1 MKTLNQALLKPILI
15 ILIITPI
22 LIMIVFNVS
31 LRFYINRQTQSDLNL
46 LLQNIQSQTQLIINQ
61 TPANQS
67 TAFVQL
73 RAALRLSTLTSD
85 TDILV
90 INQRNEVIYPSTN
103 ESIILS
109 QEFID
114 KIVQSEISEEFQRFR
129 FKGNRYILTETIIE
143 GRIVRYRIVLVSLVD
158 SAEGLIR
165 ALNIILLIILLSSLL
180 IASFIIVRLTKKITA
195 PINDTIHAMDIIQQ
209 GQYQYTIAPS
219 STVEINQLITK
230 FNSMGNKL
238 YDASQAQR
246 LFFQYAS
253 HELRTPLM
261 SIQGFAEGLKQSIFT
276 NSNDIGSKIVI
287 ESNKLKEIIDQLLLL
302 SRLDESEYKGNGI
315 IINLDDFLQEIV
327 DDFEPLSSLN
337 GVLINFKSSDIEE
350 IETHPHLLSMIMRN
364 ILSNAL
370 RYAKTSVEINASIEN
385 SKLVLRVDDDG
396 DGISLT
402 DRPFIFNRFYKGKNG
417 NTGLGL
423 SIVHRC
429 VELLHGEI
437 HVDNKVGASFEIR
450 IPLKQ
455 SK

>member
-1 MKTLNQALLKPILI
+1 MKTLNQALLKPILA

-22 LIMIVFNVS
+22 LIMIVFNIS

-46 LLQNIQSQTQLIINQ
+46 LLQNIQSQTQLIYQNPSNQ
-61 TPANQS
+61 P
-67 TAFVQL
+67 TAFAQL
-73 RAALRLSTLTSD
+73 RSTLRLTTLTSN
-85 TDILV
+85 TDIIV
-90 INQRNEVIYPSTN
+90 FNPRNEIIYPSTN
-103 ESIILS
+103 QSTILN
-109 QEFID
+109 QGLID
-114 KIVQSEISEEFQRFR
+114 KIAKSVNVDEFQRIR
-129 FKGNRYILTETIIE
+129 HQGNRYIVTETIIE
-143 GRIVRYRIVLVSLVD
+143 GRLVNYRVVLVSLVD

-165 ALNIILLIILLSSLL
+165 ALNIILLLILMFSLI
-180 IASFIIVRLTKKITA
+180 IASLIIIRLTKKITA
-195 PINDTIHAMDIIQQ
+195 PINETIQAIDVIQQ
-209 GQYQYTIAPS
+209 GHYQNTIAPS
-219 STVEINQLITK
+219 STIEINQLITK
-230 FNSMGNKL
+230 FNAMGHKL
-238 YDASQAQR
+238 YEANQAQK

-276 NSNDIGSKIVI
+276 NSNEIGSKIVI

-302 SRLDESEYKGNGI
+302 SRLDETEYKGNGV
-315 IINLDDFLQEIV
+315 IINLDDFLQEII
-327 DDFEPLSSLN
+327 DDFDSLSSLN
-337 GVLINFKSSDIEE
+337 ETVITFESSNIEE

-370 RYAKTSVEINASIEN
+370 RYAKTSVEIHASIEN
-385 SKLVLRVDDDG
+385 SKLILEVDDDG
-396 DGISLT
+396 DGISLN

-437 HVDNKVGASFEIR
+437 HVDNKIGASFRII
-450 IPLKQ
+450 IPLNQ